1 MKLSFSTVG
10 CPDWML
16 NEVIAAAKDFGY
28 DGIELRG
35 IGEDLFLPRA
45 NVFGPKR
52 LNTSLRQLAEANLE
66 IPCIAT
72 DASCML
78 SSDKPD
84 VADNIR
90 EYIDLAVLIKG
101 KSLRLLGEERQ
112 SPGENVDEARVYD
125 NIMAVLPYAEE
136 KNIRLLIETNGVY
149 ADTKRLKE
157 LVEKIN
163 SPIVG
168 VLWDINHPYT
178 YFNEKPE
185 ETAENIGKYVG
196 HVHVKDSEVI
206 EGELVYRML
215 GHGTLPINDF
225 LRCLQKVGYDGYLS
239 LEWVKRWNHELED
252 PGVVFPHYVRKMKKY
267 LEDMQ

>member
-52 LNTSLRQLAEANLE
+52 LGTSLRQLAESGLE
-66 IPCIAT
+66 IPCVAT

-78 SSDKPD
+78 SSESPD

-90 EYIDLAVLIKG
+90 EYIDLAELING
-101 KSLRLLGEERQ
+101 KTLRLLGEERQ
-112 SPGENVDEARVYD
+112 SPGEGVDDERVFA
-125 NIMAVLPYAEE
+125 NLMAVVPYAEQN
-136 KNIRLLIETNGVY
+136 NIKLLIETNGVY
-149 ADTKRLKE
+149 ADTRRLRE
-157 LVEKIN
+157 LIERAG
-163 SPIVG
+163 SPVVG

-178 YFNEKPE
+178 YFDEKPE
-185 ETAENIGKYVG
+185 DTLSNIGKYIG
-196 HVHVKDSEVI
+196 HVHVKDSELVD
-206 EGELVYRML
+206 GELVYRML
-215 GHGTLPINDF
+215 GDGTLPIKDF
-225 LRCLQKVGYDGYLS
+225 LRCLRSIGYDGYLS

-252 PGVVFPHYVRKMKKY
+252 LGIVFPHYVRRMKRY
-267 LEDMQ
+267 LETI